1 LHAWLEAHP
10 QFGPSLRA
18 WREEGA
24 VPARAKLLA
33 VVTLLL
39 SWGLLVWHTEA
50 PWVPVGAGLFFT
62 VIAVFLLTRRAPR
75 ETGRVAG
82 RPLSCNPTTR
92 CVAFIVARGL
102 VDWLAPAVPFVAP
115 PPAVASRLRDERDR
129 RSAEPCAAG
138 SVTPPMNTGGAV
150 WSSTRITVIYDFRRC
165 PRYRRTLH
173 ALA

>member
-1 LHAWLEAHP
+1 MVTMRRWPFTVIAYACVGLALVGVIVPGLPTVPFLLVAAWAGARGSSRLHVWLEAHP

-62 VIAVFLLTRRAPR
+62 VIAVFLLTRPAPR

-82 RPLSCNPTTR
+82 RP
-92 CVAFIVARGL
+92 
-102 VDWLAPAVPFVAP
+102 
-115 PPAVASRLRDERDR
+115 
-129 RSAEPCAAG
+129 
-138 SVTPPMNTGGAV
+138 
-150 WSSTRITVIYDFRRC
+150 
-165 PRYRRTLH
+165 
-173 ALA
+173 